1 MTLHNEIFE
10 FTSRH
15 THELI
20 DQIFSRIAVA
30 LARMLAMTFSDL
42 AKIITY
48 SYEPN
53 HKVMKLTRTINIHAW
68 LQGTSERPVLQPH
81 WSGITEANG
90 FLLRRALVST
100 TELKYQ
106 RGLQS
111 RLRNQVNPHGVQGWC
126 RYVISLLKDLCT
138 TLLDQSFHDGKETR
152 KISRRATELQTRR
165 RLKTLKIQRK

>member
-1 MTLHNEIFE
+1 MTLHNDNFE
-10 FTSRH
+10 FTCRH

-20 DQIFSRIAVA
+20 DQIFSRIAIA

-53 HKVMKLTRTINIHAW
+53 HNVMRLTRTINIQAW
-68 LQGTSERPVLQPH
+68 LQGTSERPVLQRH
-81 WSGITEANG
+81 WN
-90 FLLRRALVST
+90 FLLRCALVST

-152 KISRRATELQTRR
+152 KTSRRETELQTRR
-165 RLKTLKIQRK
+165 RLKTLKIPRK